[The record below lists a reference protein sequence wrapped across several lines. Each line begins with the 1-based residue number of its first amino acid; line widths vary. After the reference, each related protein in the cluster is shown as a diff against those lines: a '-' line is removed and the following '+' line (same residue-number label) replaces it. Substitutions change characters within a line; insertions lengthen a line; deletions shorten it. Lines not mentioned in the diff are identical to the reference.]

1 MRDGPRRFPPD
12 FSCPAVLRCRLD
24 VSYRFRLRGCHPL
37 RPRFP
42 SRSAT
47 GKIHHCRQSYNPGR
61 RVATPPV
68 WALPLSLATTRGII
82 IIFSSCGYL
91 DVSVPHVRSALCA
104 VTESLPPGFPIRTSA
119 GRRVFA
125 PYRRFSQLVT
135 SFFASESHRHPPCA
149 LICFPFSFR
158 LFNRSSSFRLFLCR
172 LAY

>member
-1 MRDGPRRFPPD
+1 MVPADSRRIPR
-12 FSCPAVLRCRLD
+12 VLRYSGAASLRLD
-24 VSYRFRLRGCHPL
+24 GFGYGAVTLSGRISQY
-37 RPRFP
+37 
-42 SRSAT
+42 RSANVL
-47 GKIHHCRQSYNPGR
+47 INYYRRSYNPAWCI
-61 RVATPPV
+61 ATPAV

-172 LAY
+172 SAY